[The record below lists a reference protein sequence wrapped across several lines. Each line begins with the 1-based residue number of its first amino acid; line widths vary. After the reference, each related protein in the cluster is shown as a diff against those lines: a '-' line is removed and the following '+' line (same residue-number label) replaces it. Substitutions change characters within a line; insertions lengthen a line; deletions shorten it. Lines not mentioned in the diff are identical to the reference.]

1 MSLCKD
7 AGDITFFQPEKGGI
21 IMRRVETCPQ
31 CGQPLKEVFCW
42 YIRFNGVIY
51 HPENNGQ
58 FHFWICGDVKT
69 DLEMLIDPS

>member
-1 MSLCKD
+1 
-7 AGDITFFQPEKGGI
+7 
-21 IMRRVETCPQ
+21 MRRVETCPQ